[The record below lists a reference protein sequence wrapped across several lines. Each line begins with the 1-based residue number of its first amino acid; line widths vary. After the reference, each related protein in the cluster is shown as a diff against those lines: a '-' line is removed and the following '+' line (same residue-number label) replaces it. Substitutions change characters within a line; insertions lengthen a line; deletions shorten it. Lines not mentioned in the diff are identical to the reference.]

1 MMFRQALLCVRASC
15 LQHTKY
21 YSNMQFRHDI
31 RASAV
36 VLLQEQQQQ
45 QDAHIRNVNACTQ
58 HNAPEGVT
66 CGGSLA
72 S

>member
-1 MMFRQALLCVRASC
+1 
-15 LQHTKY
+15 
-21 YSNMQFRHDI
+21 MQFRHDI